1 MSNAR
6 QLHREA
12 MIMVGEAH
20 LALQSGERER
30 HDVLIRAAFD
40 KERGAAWELLHKQ
53 DAEPTRSILFRSGAQ
68 LAIECGEFKEA
79 EKLVAAAL
87 FGNPP
92 IEILL
97 ELRELNQQIA
107 NYLEWAEILETP
119 AFAHEYMQ
127 MLRQQALNIRVKPK
141 NPTYG
146 SAVILDNVIE
156 VLRKVRESFRNF
168 LGIDFNKSF
177 GHQHFNNSDKLL
189 ANLQSEA
196 VLLLSNVKFSS
207 FAASIAPDLRVMA
220 SQYSDEISDWKSGVF
235 NRFKTDVFLTEYNS
249 IPELKPLTE
258 RYTDEERRL
267 IFGPIIDLFKDNNT
281 YNFTLTDTSFAIEE
295 RKYRPVS
302 KPVRDILVPTV
313 QPIDIVPNRELFQ
326 SFGLASPESGGAIS
340 KANVIT
346 TQALTTAE
354 FRVSLD
360 TIQFEKEELILR
372 EQIEVEIK
380 YEKPIF
386 SISSEIL
393 KIRTNAYDYNSVLKD
408 FQEAFIELYQELK
421 KKPSSELSSDEL
433 SAQAFMDSVVFTV
446 AN

>member
-12 MIMVGEAH
+12 MNMVGEAH
-20 LALQSGERER
+20 SALQSGERER
-30 HDVLIRAAFD
+30 HDILLRAAFE
-40 KERGAAWELLHKQ
+40 KERGAAWELLHKPE
-53 DAEPTRSILFRSGAQ
+53 AEPTRSILFRSGAQ

-107 NYLEWAEILETP
+107 SYLEWAELLETP
-119 AFAHEYMQ
+119 ELAQDYLQ
-127 MLRQQALNIRVKPK
+127 MLRKKALNVRVKPK

-146 SAVILDNVIE
+146 SAVMLDNVIE
-156 VLRKVRESFRNF
+156 VLRKVRESFRSF
-168 LGIDFNKSF
+168 FTIDFDKAF
-177 GHQHFNNSDKLL
+177 GHQHFNNADKLR

-196 VLLLSNVKFSS
+196 VLLLSNVKFRS
-207 FAASIAPDLRVMA
+207 FSASIAPDLQVMA
-220 SQYSDEISDWKSGVF
+220 SQYSDEISEWKSGVF
-235 NRFKTDVFLTEYNS
+235 DRFKTDVFRTEYDS
-249 IPELKPLTE
+249 IPDLKPLTE
-258 RYTDEERRL
+258 RYTDEERRQ
-267 IFGPIIDLFKDNNT
+267 IFGPILDLFKDNNA
-281 YNFTLTDTSFAIEE
+281 YNFTITDPTYALEE

-302 KPVRDILVPTV
+302 KPVRDILIPTV
-313 QPIDIVPNRELFQ
+313 EAIDVLPERELFQ
-326 SFGLASPESGGAIS
+326 SFGLAAPESGGAIS
-340 KANVIT
+340 KGNVIT

-354 FRVSLD
+354 FRVRLNA
-360 TIQFEKEELILR
+360 IQFEKEELILR

-386 SISSEIL
+386 TISTEIL
-393 KIRTNAYDYNSVLKD
+393 KIRTNAYDYNTVLRD
-408 FQEAFIELYQELK
+408 FQKSFIELYQELIA
-421 KKPSSELSSDEL
+421 KPSSELSADEL
-433 SAQAFMDSVVFTV
+433 SAKSFMDSVVFAP